1 MKKILVANRGEIACR
16 IIRSCKTLGIAT
28 VAVYSEADAQSMHVA
43 LADEAVAIG
52 AAPPAESYLRMDRIA
67 QAARET
73 DAEGIHPGY
82 GFLSENHEFAA
93 AMQHAGLTWIGPTP
107 KTIEDMGDK
116 ERARLLAKAAGVPIL
131 PGSLRFAFGETAGL
145 REAAAEVGYPLLIK
159 AASGGGGIGMRRVDR
174 EEDLSAAFEGTQS
187 MAQRAFGDGSV
198 YFERYIAEAR
208 HVEVQVFGFGDGH
221 AVHLFERDCSL
232 QRRFQ
237 KVIEESPAPGISD
250 ATREA
255 MFDAAIALCKQ
266 ERYRSAG
273 TIEFILDADTEQ
285 FYFLEMNTRIQVEHP
300 VTEMN
305 TGLDLVAMQIQ
316 LAAGHALPVRTQQDI
331 RRSGHAIECRLYAER
346 PAKGFLPSPGV
357 LSTLR
362 FPEML
367 RDVRIDTGVRQGDRI
382 THFYDPMIA
391 KIIAHGP
398 DRQSAIDRMLS
409 ALDATQIGGI
419 ETNLAFLR
427 KTLAHAAFRRGEV
440 RTNFLEKY
448 RTDLLQP

>member
-1 MKKILVANRGEIACR
+1 MNKILIANRGEIACR
-16 IIRSCKTLGIAT
+16 IIRSCKKLGIAA
-28 VAVYSEADAQSMHVA
+28 VAVHSEADAQSMHVA

-52 AAPPAESYLRMDRIA
+52 AAPPAESYLRADRITE
-67 QAARET
+67 AARET
-73 DAEGIHPGY
+73 GAEAIHPGY

-93 AMQHAGLTWIGPTP
+93 AVQHAGLIWIGPDP

-131 PGSLRFAFGETAGL
+131 PGSPRLGFGATAGL
-145 REAAAEVGYPLLIK
+145 REAAAEVGYPLLVK
-159 AASGGGGIGMRRVDR
+159 AASGGGGIGMRRVER
-174 EEDLSAAFEGTQS
+174 EEDLAAAFEATQS
-187 MAQRAFGDGSV
+187 MAQRAFGDGTV

-208 HVEVQVFGFGDGH
+208 HVEIQVFGFGDGR
-221 AVHLFERDCSL
+221 AVHMFERDCSL

-255 MFDAAIALCKQ
+255 MCDAAIALCRQ
-266 ERYRSAG
+266 ERYRGAG
-273 TIEFILDADTEQ
+273 TIEFIVDADTER

-316 LAAGHALPVRTQQDI
+316 LAAGHELPVRTQADI
-331 RRSGHAIECRLYAER
+331 RRSGHALECRLYAER

-357 LSTLR
+357 LSMLR
-362 FPEML
+362 FPEFL
-367 RDVRIDTGVRQGDRI
+367 PDVRIDTGVREGDRI

-391 KIIAHGP
+391 KIIVHGR
-398 DRQSAIDRMLS
+398 DRQSAIERMLS

-419 ETNLAFLR
+419 ETNIAFLR
-427 KTLAHAAFRRGEV
+427 KSLAHAAFRSGEV
-440 RTNFLEKY
+440 RTNFLDRHRAE
-448 RTDLLQP
+448 LLKP